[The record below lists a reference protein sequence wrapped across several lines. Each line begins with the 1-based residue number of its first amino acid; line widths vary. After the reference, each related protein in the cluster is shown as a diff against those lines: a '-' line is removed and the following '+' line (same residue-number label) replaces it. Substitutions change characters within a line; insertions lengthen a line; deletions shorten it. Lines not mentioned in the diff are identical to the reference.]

1 MVDKLISELN
11 QRISSVVSG
20 KTAPLSDGASSKFD
34 YVLDNKRNQL
44 MMDKISDMSVGGG
57 KNDMKV
63 MSAENIDISF
73 NESEITTESKTPGK
87 NISDLFST
95 INNDMLNLDATIEI
109 LSSKDMKLTKSQLLA
124 CQIATGTTSLSI
136 DMYSKLVQSIS
147 QNLNTI
153 LQTNLG

>member
-20 KTAPLSDGASSKFD
+20 KTAPLSDGAPSKFD
-34 YVLDNKRNQL
+34 YVLDSKRNEL

-63 MSAENIDISF
+63 LSAENIDITF
-73 NESEITTESKTPGK
+73 NDSEIATESKTSGK
-87 NISDLFST
+87 SLSDLFST
-95 INNDMLNLDATIEI
+95 INNDMLSLDATVEI
-109 LSSKDMKLTKSQLLA
+109 LSSRDIKLTKSQLLA
-124 CQIATGTTSLSI
+124 CQIATGTASLSV
-136 DMYSKLVQSIS
+136 DMCSKLVQSIS

>member
-20 KTAPLSDGASSKFD
+20 KTAPLSDGALSKFD

-44 MMDKISDMSVGGG
+44 MMDKISDMSVSGG

-63 MSAENIDISF
+63 LSAENIDIHF
-73 NESEITTESKTPGK
+73 NESEITTESKTAGK
-87 NISDLFST
+87 NLSDLFST
-95 INNDMLNLDATIEI
+95 INNDMLSLDATVEI
-109 LSSKDMKLTKSQLLA
+109 LASKDVKLTRSQLLA

-136 DMYSKLVQSIS
+136 DMYSKMVQSIS